1 MKSIV
6 FFDLETDTQGKQVL
20 DMGATNYRDGQFH
33 SNDMVGFSKFL
44 QDAEY
49 LCGHNVF
56 EHDFKYVKNAILQS
70 PIRKFIDTLYL
81 SPLLFPLKPHHD
93 IWKEYKI
100 ISEDEQNNPYLD
112 SILARQL
119 FYEEVSIF
127 NKLDNRLKS
136 IYYALLHDKREFRD
150 FFKYVDFASECNCV
164 ELIEEYFKDRIC
176 YNADVA
182 KYVANNPVELAYSL
196 ALINTTENKFVTPY
210 WVSWKF
216 PRVENVIYDL
226 RNRRCIE
233 GCNYCNNTIN
243 PLKALNKY
251 FHYDEFRSYEREPLQ
266 ERAVSAAID
275 GKSLLAIFPTGGGK
289 SLTFQLP
296 ALVQGEAVRGL
307 TVVISPLQSL
317 MKDQVDNLDQK
328 GITGAVTIN
337 GAIDPI
343 ERNKAYDLVEDGSAS
358 LLYISPESLRSK
370 SIESLLLKRNVVR
383 FVIDEAHCFSSW
395 GQDFRVDYMYI
406 GDFIKQYQEKKQLDE
421 NIPVS
426 CFTATAKQ
434 KVIDDILSYFETKL
448 SLKLEVFR
456 SDAQRTN
463 LKYYVYNQGS
473 AEEKY
478 QELRR
483 ILDSHNCPTI
493 VYVSR
498 TARTKNLADRLNQD
512 GISGGA
518 VYYHGQMDRQ
528 ERLDNQDKFMKG
540 ENRIIVA
547 TTAFGM
553 GVDKDNVGLV
563 VHYDISTSLE
573 DYVQESGR
581 GGRGKGTSA
590 ECFVLFD
597 EEDLNKHFILLNQ
610 SKLQQKEIKQ
620 VWKAIKD
627 FTKIR
632 NTTSQS
638 ALEIARAAGWDDTV
652 NQREMESRIRT
663 AIAALEEVG
672 FIKRGQNMP
681 RIYANSLLVNNMLEA
696 RNSII
701 ASQKF
706 ANDKDKQDAI
716 RLIKS
721 LISAKSH
728 EALDNCE
735 GETRVDYLSDRLG
748 IVKENIIRIINAL
761 REERILADA
770 KDLIALIK
778 SNGRANASL
787 AILSEYAKIEKLI
800 IEVVSEEEK
809 RINLKEINKIFEESI
824 PTVNIKKIR
833 DILNF
838 YEIKHLIKKANT
850 EIKDLI
856 IVKSNYSTDYLIEKS
871 EQRLQLANF
880 IIKYLFQKGLE
891 SSDRVKKD
899 EIGVE
904 FSCLE
909 LKEHYANGTLLGN
922 GCTSDEVDDALYYL
936 SRIKALRLDGAFL
949 VAYNA
954 MRIERIK
961 DMKRQYTKEDYKR
974 LDEFYKSKIQQIH
987 IVGEYAKKMAQDE
1000 QGAQLFVKDYFSLN
1014 HDSFLRKY
1022 FKGRES
1028 EISKNITPKKY
1039 KKLFGELSSKQLSI
1053 IKDADSKYI
1062 VVAAGPG
1069 SGKTKVL
1076 VHKLAS
1082 LYMMEDIKHEQM
1094 LMLTF
1099 SRAAATEFKKRL
1111 MSPDMIGNAAN
1122 FIQIST
1128 FHSYCF
1134 DLLGRVGTLTD
1145 TDTIIERAVEGIRSG
1160 EIETNKIT
1168 KSVLVI
1174 DEAQD
1179 MSETEFSLVQALM
1192 EVNDD
1197 MRVIAVGDDDQ
1208 NIYEFRKSDSKYL
1221 KSLITDYKATKYEL
1235 LENYRSGRNIVELA
1249 NKFVTTLSNRLKV
1262 TPIKAVRKENGQVFI
1277 TRYVSPNILEPV
1289 VEDIMNKDLSGSVCV
1304 LTETNDDAATIAGM
1318 LNNNGVP
1325 ARLIQDNNGFNI
1337 YNLVEMRYFV
1347 DSLGLREDDYFIDN
1361 EIWERAKRKTAQEY
1375 SQSSAYDYVKN
1386 LIADFEATNKKTKY
1400 KTDFL
1405 QFIYESKLEDFC
1417 KTQNS
1422 QIVVSTIH
1430 KAKGREFNNVFLVL
1444 KQNPTTDEKKRLVYV
1459 AMTRAIN
1466 NLYIHCN
1473 TNYFE
1478 KINASGVVE
1487 KVDNTMYKESSE
1499 IILPVSFKGVHLSSF
1514 YFLKK
1519 DIEGLKSGDA
1529 LSIKK
1534 EQVELA
1540 DGRKVEKYICFNSL
1554 GSKVLQLSD
1563 AMNTRIDGFVEKGFT
1578 PVSASV
1584 RMIVWWKKTDEFGK
1598 EYPETKIVL
1607 PDIKFMKN
1615 DNK

>member
-6 FFDLETDTQGKQVL
+6 FFDLETDTQGKKVL
-20 DMGATNYRDGQFH
+20 DMGATNDRGGQFH
-33 SNDMVGFSKFL
+33 SNDMAGFSKFL

-56 EHDFKYVKNAILQS
+56 EHDFKYVKSAILQS
-70 PIRKFIDTLYL
+70 PVRKFIDTLYL
-81 SPLLFPLKPHHD
+81 SPLLFPLKPHQK

-112 SILARQL
+112 SVLARKL
-119 FYEEVSIF
+119 LDEEVSIF

-136 IYYALLHDKREFRD
+136 IYYALLYDKREFKD
-150 FFKYVDFASECNCV
+150 FFKYIDFSMDCDCTK
-164 ELIEEYFKDRIC
+164 LIKEYFKDRIC
-176 YNADVA
+176 ANADVA
-182 KYVANNPVELAYSL
+182 KYVADYPIELAYSL
-196 ALINTTENKFVTPY
+196 ALINTAETKFVTPY
-210 WVSWKF
+210 WVLWKF
-216 PRVENVIYDL
+216 PRVENVIHSL

-251 FHYDEFRSYEREPLQ
+251 FNYKEFRSYEGEPLQ
-266 ERAVSAAID
+266 ERAVSAAMD

-296 ALVQGEAVRGL
+296 ALVQGETERGL

-317 MKDQVDNLDQK
+317 MKDQVDNLEKK
-328 GITGAVTIN
+328 GITSAVTIN

-343 ERNKAYDLVEDGSAS
+343 ERNKAYDLVEDGSAF

-406 GDFIKQYQEKKQLDE
+406 GDFIKQYQEKKQLAD
-421 NIPVS
+421 NIPIS

-434 KVIDDILSYFETKL
+434 KVIEDIVGYFKTKL
-448 SLKLEVFR
+448 SLELTVFR
-456 SDAQRTN
+456 SSAQRTN
-463 LKYYVYNQGS
+463 LQYYVYNKDS
-473 AEEKY
+473 SEDKY

-483 ILDSHNCPTI
+483 LLDSHNCPAI

-498 TARTKNLADRLNQD
+498 TARAKDLSDRLNKD

-518 VYYHGQMDRQ
+518 VYYHGRMDRQ

-540 ENRIIVA
+540 EIRIIVA

-581 GGRGKGTSA
+581 AGRSKEMSA

-610 SKLQQKEIKQ
+610 SKLQKNEIQQ
-620 VWKAIKD
+620 VWMAIKSM
-627 FTKIR
+627 TKIR
-632 NTTSQS
+632 NTTAVS
-638 ALEIARAAGWDDTV
+638 ALEIARKAGWDDT
-652 NQREMESRIRT
+652 NNEREMESRIKT
-663 AIAALEEVG
+663 AIAALEETG

-681 RIYANSLLVNNMLEA
+681 RIYANSILVNNMIEA
-696 RNSII
+696 RDRII

-706 ANDKDKQDAI
+706 VGDKDKQDAI

-721 LISAKSH
+721 LISAKSR

-761 REERILADA
+761 REEKILADA
-770 KDLIALIK
+770 KDLIAFVK
-778 SNGRANASL
+778 SNGRANTSL
-787 AILSEYAKIEKLI
+787 SILSEYAQIEKLI
-800 IEVVSEEEK
+800 IDVISEEEK
-809 RINLKEINKIFEESI
+809 KINLKELNKMFEDSV
-824 PTVNIKKIR
+824 PTVTTKKIR
-833 DILNF
+833 DVLNF
-838 YEIKHLIKKANT
+838 YDIKHLIKKANT

-856 IVKSNYSTDYLIEKS
+856 IVKSNYPNGYLSEKS

-880 IIKYLFQKGLE
+880 IIKYLFQKSLE
-891 SSDRVKKD
+891 NQNRFKKD
-899 EIGVE
+899 EVDVE

-909 LKEHYANGTLLGN
+909 LKDQYANGILLGN
-922 GCTSDEVDDALYYL
+922 SCTSDEVDDALFYL
-936 SRIKALRLDGAFL
+936 SRIGALRLDGAFL

-954 MRIERIK
+954 MRIGRTEEI
-961 DMKRQYTKEDYKR
+961 KRQYTKEDYRR
-974 LDEFYKSKIQQIH
+974 LEEFYKSKIQQIH
-987 IVGEYAKKMAQDE
+987 IVGEYAKKMSNDE
-1000 QGAQLFVKDYFSLN
+1000 QGALSFVDDYFNLN

-1039 KKLFGELSSKQLSI
+1039 KKLFGGLSSKQLSI
-1053 IKDADSKYI
+1053 IKDASSKYI

-1082 LYMMEDIKHEQM
+1082 LYMMEDVKHEQM

-1160 EIETNKIT
+1160 EIEANKIT

-1235 LENYRSGRNIVELA
+1235 LENYRSGKNIVELA
-1249 NKFVTTLSNRLKV
+1249 NKFVTTLSNRLKE
-1262 TPIKAVRKENGQVFI
+1262 TPINAVRKEKGQVFI
-1277 TRYVSPNILEPV
+1277 TRYISPNILEPV
-1289 VEDIMNKDLSGSVCV
+1289 VEDIMHKDLSGSICV

-1318 LNNNGVP
+1318 LNNNGVS
-1325 ARLIQDNNGFNI
+1325 ARLIQDNIGFNI
-1337 YNLVEMRYFV
+1337 YNLVEMRHFV
-1347 DSLGLREDDYFIDN
+1347 DLLGLREDNYFIDN
-1361 EIWERAKRKTAQEY
+1361 EIWEKAKRKTAQEY
-1375 SQSSAYDYVKN
+1375 SQSNAYEYVKN
-1386 LIADFEATNKKTKY
+1386 LIADFETTNKKTKY

-1422 QIVVSTIH
+1422 QIIVSTIH
-1430 KAKGREFNNVFLVL
+1430 KAKGREFDNVFLVL
-1444 KQNPTTDEKKRLVYV
+1444 KQTPTTDEKKRLVYV
-1459 AMTRAIN
+1459 AMTRAKD

-1473 TNYFE
+1473 AKYFE
-1478 KINASGVVE
+1478 RINASGVVE

-1499 IILPVSFKGVHLSSF
+1499 MIVPVSFKGVHLSSF
-1514 YFLKK
+1514 YYFKN
-1519 DIEGLKSGDA
+1519 DIEGLQSGNV

-1534 EQVELA
+1534 EWVELA

-1554 GSKVLQLSD
+1554 GKKVVKLSD
-1563 AMNTRIDGFVEKGFT
+1563 SMNARIEGFVAKGFT

-1584 RMIVWWKKTDEFGK
+1584 RLIVWWKKTDELGK
-1598 EYPETKIVL
+1598 EYPETKIIL
-1607 PDIKFMKN
+1607 PDIKFIKN
-1615 DNK
+1615 NR